1 MTKAAK
7 PAKNPRTAKRYF
19 KTSAA
24 AETKARKVSAQLAAK
39 GYRVFPLKTGRH
51 AGSWYLTVIDAENHI
66 LGAELRFSDHPGNIG
81 GSLVTWDGKDTRRND
96 VATLKQAL
104 AVIKRQGVK
113 PKSGKKNPAAKP
125 ARKPG
130 EMKTAKKVAAKKAA
144 AKRAKNLHPALLAA
158 GGAVLSTAAAKAA
171 KWAMKPFS
179 SVAGA
184 KSAKPAKKKS
194 KKRATKKHSPP
205 VGGRAAKLKK
215 AVTLKAKTARP
226 PARTGPPAVVA
237 EVASALRGLGYSA
250 GKARSMAL
258 LGQEATGSKHFD
270 AVLHSAMKGAKKNPK
285 PKAKKKSTKK
295 KPNGHG
301 KLKQSAAMYERF
313 HGAPSTEVIE
323 VIEAEGISAAEA
335 KKIAGQTPPDDYAGM
350 GPLVSLDVCPPGSDP
365 SNIRYS
371 EGLGYLQAGDA
382 YTVAFTGKQRPR
394 TCCDP
399 AGKQIYFIGGD
410 QDLTGTPLL
419 KKGRELGFD
428 LVDLGECT
436 MIVYE
441 TRKHFDNFELV
452 DYFHRFGEETEERP
466 HLVYSPARHRLYLV
480 GGAYW
485 VTDEGIRN

>member
-1 MTKAAK
+1 MA
-7 PAKNPRTAKRYF
+7 
-19 KTSAA
+19 
-24 AETKARKVSAQLAAK
+24 
-39 GYRVFPLKTGRH
+39 
-51 AGSWYLTVIDAENHI
+51 
-66 LGAELRFSDHPGNIG
+66 
-81 GSLVTWDGKDTRRND
+81 
-96 VATLKQAL
+96 
-104 AVIKRQGVK
+104 
-113 PKSGKKNPAAKP
+113 
-125 ARKPG
+125 
-130 EMKTAKKVAAKKAA
+130 KTAKKAAKKAAAKKAA

-158 GGAVLSTAAAKAA
+158 GGAALSAAAAKAA

-179 SVAGA
+179 SASGA

-226 PARTGPPAVVA
+226 PARFNAPVVG
-237 EVASALRGLGYSA
+237 EVASALRNLGYKPA
-250 GKARSMAL
+250 QAMAMAERAEM
-258 LGQEATGSKHFD
+258 QSGSLKFD
-270 AVLHSAMKGAKKNPK
+270 DVFRTAMKGAKKNPK
-285 PKAKKKSTKK
+285 PKAKKKAAKK

-419 KKGRELGFD
+419 KKGRDLGFD